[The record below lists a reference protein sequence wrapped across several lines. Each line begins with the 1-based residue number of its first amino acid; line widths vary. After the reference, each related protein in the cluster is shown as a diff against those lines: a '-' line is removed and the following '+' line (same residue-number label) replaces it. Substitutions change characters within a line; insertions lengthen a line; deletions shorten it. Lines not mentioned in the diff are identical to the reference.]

1 MRLLVFDDGP
11 GPHTDAVLDHLA
23 RRSVK
28 AVFAL
33 VGDCVIA
40 RQDVARRIYA
50 EGHTIVNHT
59 MTHARLTELTDAE
72 VRIEIRGCE
81 DVIRAVTGAVTSILR
96 PPYVACDER
105 ITAIAADLGYTVMGR
120 SSMGDYLYESP
131 DELAHAARDFPDFL
145 GLHDTHEPTAL
156 ALPTILD
163 AA

>member
-1 MRLLVFDDGP
+1 MRVLIFDDGP

-40 RQDVARRIYA
+40 RQDVAKRIVA
-50 EGHTIVNHT
+50 EGHTVANHT
-59 MTHARLTELTDAE
+59 MTHARLTELTDLQ
-72 VRIEIRGCE
+72 VSREIKGCE
-81 DVIRAVTGAVTSILR
+81 HVIRDVTGHATTILR

-105 ITAIAADLGYTVMGR
+105 IAAIAADLGYSLMAS
-120 SSMGDYLYESP
+120 SSMGDYLFESP
-131 DELAHAARDFPDFL
+131 DDLARAARSYPDFL
-145 GLHDTHEPTAL
+145 GLHDTHAPTAL
-156 ALPTILD
+156 ALPAILD